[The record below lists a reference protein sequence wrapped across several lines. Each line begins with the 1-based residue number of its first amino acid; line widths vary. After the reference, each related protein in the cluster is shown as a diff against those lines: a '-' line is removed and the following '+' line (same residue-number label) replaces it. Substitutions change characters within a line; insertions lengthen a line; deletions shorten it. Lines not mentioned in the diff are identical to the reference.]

1 MMNIITTCPLCEDR
15 ALHVMGEGEAKI
27 QQCISC
33 GYVTNSKYKGKKG
46 ENKAWNT
53 LTKDMKKWSKE
64 ALSYIWIPTIMTLPD
79 HMLYPFDE
87 DGVMKW
93 GLADM
98 VDIPKEEQKNYP
110 VEGDLSKFYERKY
123 DTDKAEI
130 YENFYE
136 ALNFINKKAKMNADL
151 DSRLEKLN
159 KSTGGTIVKDNEVT
173 IQLPKLE
180 K

>member
-1 MMNIITTCPLCEDR
+1 
-15 ALHVMGEGEAKI
+15 
-27 QQCISC
+27 
-33 GYVTNSKYKGKKG
+33 
-46 ENKAWNT
+46 
-53 LTKDMKKWSKE
+53 
-64 ALSYIWIPTIMTLPD
+64 
-79 HMLYPFDE
+79 
-87 DGVMKW
+87 MKW